1 MAKKKN
7 WLDRFI
13 DEFTEKSEFNRY
25 EIADDLM
32 EAARI
37 PNTYK
42 NRELRQAIA
51 KRKDGI
57 DKRAYAFDLKANE
70 TVLEILEQ
78 NPKAV
83 KKAYRKQVIAA
94 NHYELSEIPSLL
106 CCMWGASTD
115 FLFGVG
121 HNPTAEDVLLTL
133 IIHIILIIPFI
144 IVKGT
149 VEIVKVLFNHFIGSR
164 ILAKKIIDSDINE
177 LKDSINIKQ
186 EEIKEKEKQATLAKE
201 ESLKGTTQVA
211 QQIYD
216 LVNKITANVDCNLNE
231 ELSKLKDL
239 YARYRVSIAQDGK
252 YVNEASYLTQIAQIE
267 FDVNRKIAEY
277 NYKKQT
283 LTANDRYLNN
293 LADISAESYEEDL
306 NMLANQNDDENKLHL
321 SL

>member
-42 NRELRQAIA
+42 NRELRQAIS
-51 KRKDGI
+51 KRKDGL

-83 KKAYRKQVIAA
+83 KNAYRKQVIAA
-94 NHYELSEIPSLL
+94 NCYDLIQISYIIHWTWHDIIAFGHSLDDEEVIANL
-106 CCMWGASTD
+106 IVIIIFTPISIAK
-115 FLFGVG
+115 GVG
-121 HNPTAEDVLLTL
+121 
-133 IIHIILIIPFI
+133 
-144 IVKGT
+144 
-149 VEIVKVLFNHFIGSR
+149 KVCKLLFNYFIGSR

-186 EEIKEKEKQATLAKE
+186 EEIKEEEKQATLAKE

-216 LVNKITANVDCNLNE
+216 LINKITANVDCNLNE

-239 YARYRVSIAQDGK
+239 YTRYRVSIAQDGK
-252 YVNEASYLTQIAQIE
+252 YVNEASFLTQIAQIE

-283 LTANDRYLNN
+283 LTANDRYLKN

>member
-37 PNTYK
+37 PNTYE
-42 NRELRQAIA
+42 NRELRQAIS
-51 KRKDGI
+51 KEQDDI
-57 DKRAYAFDLKANE
+57 DRRFYKFDLKTNE
-70 TVLEILEQ
+70 KVLEILEQ

-94 NHYELSEIPSLL
+94 NCYDLIQIPYIILWTWQDITAFIRSIGHDPDNEEVIFALI
-106 CCMWGASTD
+106 STVI
-115 FLFGVG
+115 FTPVCIAKGVG
-121 HNPTAEDVLLTL
+121 
-133 IIHIILIIPFI
+133 
-144 IVKGT
+144 
-149 VEIVKVLFNHFIGSR
+149 KVCKLLFNHFIGSR

>member
-94 NHYELSEIPSLL
+94 NCYDLIQIPYIILWTWQDIIAICHCL
-106 CCMWGASTD
+106 DDEEVIADLIAIIILTPVCIAK
-115 FLFGVG
+115 GVG
-121 HNPTAEDVLLTL
+121 EVCKL
-133 IIHIILIIPFI
+133 
-144 IVKGT
+144 
-149 VEIVKVLFNHFIGSR
+149 LFNHFIGSR

-186 EEIKEKEKQATLAKE
+186 EEIKEEEKQATLAKE

-239 YARYRVSIAQDGK
+239 YTRDRVSIAQDGK
-252 YVNEASYLTQIAQIE
+252 YVNEASFLTQIAQIE

-283 LTANDRYLNN
+283 LAANDRYLNN

>member
-1 MAKKKN
+1 M
-7 WLDRFI
+7 L
-13 DEFTEKSEFNRY
+13 Y
-25 EIADDLM
+25 
-32 EAARI
+32 
-37 PNTYK
+37 
-42 NRELRQAIA
+42 
-51 KRKDGI
+51 
-57 DKRAYAFDLKANE
+57 
-70 TVLEILEQ
+70 V
-78 NPKAV
+78 
-83 KKAYRKQVIAA
+83 
-94 NHYELSEIPSLL
+94 
-106 CCMWGASTD
+106 GASTD

-121 HNPTAEDVLLTL
+121 HNPTTEDILLTL
-133 IIHIILIIPFI
+133 IIHIVLIPFI
-144 IVKGT
+144 IAKGT

-186 EEIKEKEKQATLAKE
+186 EEIKEKEKQAALAKE

-211 QQIYD
+211 QQLYD
-216 LVNKITANVDCNLNE
+216 LINKITANVDCNLNE

-239 YARYRVSIAQDGK
+239 YTRYRVSIGQDGK
-252 YVNEASYLTQIAQIE
+252 YVNEVSFLTQIAQIE

-306 NMLANQNDDENKLHL
+306 NMLANQNNDENKLHL